1 MRLPSKSAAFGA
13 VLCLLA
19 ALLRIAEGRDYG
31 LAIIVIII
39 GIGILVSD
47 YRERRGK

>member
-31 LAIIVIII
+31 LAIVFLIIAI
-39 GIGILVSD
+39 GTLVAD
-47 YRERRGK
+47 YWERREK